1 MQAFCLCPHT
11 VVSLDTVSRPE
22 QKSRRPPSAS
32 LAHADPVFLVSAIC
46 TRMRSRRL
54 TGRPSRGLPLL
65 SNCKCLL
72 LWVSWTSLAP
82 HLSPGARALSAA
94 CTMHV
99 CAGGHGC
106 CMQTTKPWCL
116 PPLVPWAL
124 RSQTRASNTTD
135 LCRSVVETA
144 SQTGLSS
151 WRSFGEKWG

>member
-1 MQAFCLCPHT
+1 M
-11 VVSLDTVSRPE
+11 
-22 QKSRRPPSAS
+22 
-32 LAHADPVFLVSAIC
+32 FLVSAIC

-65 SNCKCLL
+65 SNCKCPL
-72 LWVSWTSLAP
+72 LWVSWISLAP
-82 HLSPGARALSAA
+82 HLSPGARAPSAA

-106 CMQTTKPWCL
+106 CMQTTKPRCS
-116 PPLVPWAL
+116 L
-124 RSQTRASNTTD
+124 RSRPGPCVPRQGPVTPAD

-151 WRSFGEKWG
+151 WRSFGEKWGQGGSRPCAAFPVCESARRGYFPRS